1 MELTLN
7 PSKVCSRHSA
17 TVIPELPVR
26 PRLQYRQVI
35 RMALVG
41 FEVRGGFASRTQ
53 SSCHQRGLAV
63 ERSDNLSKLQIS
75 GWDPGVAGFA
85 VERAIGLGS

>member
-1 MELTLN
+1 
-7 PSKVCSRHSA
+7 
-17 TVIPELPVR
+17 
-26 PRLQYRQVI
+26 
-35 RMALVG
+35 MALVG
-41 FEVRGGFASRTQ
+41 FEVKGGFASVTQ
-53 SSCHQRGLAV
+53 SSCRQCGLAV